1 MMPRLIGLMGYAG
14 AGKSEV
20 ARHLCVAHGFDAPHI
35 KAPFAAMFATLLR
48 EIGYGEEMIARIIDG
63 DLKRAIV
70 PELGVT
76 STQVQQDL
84 GTAFGRNCIR
94 PTIWLDLWCAKVDR
108 LRAAGIPVVLES
120 CRFPVEVDAIKAR
133 GGALVEIRRPGVG
146 PANRHESE
154 RVPALADFV
163 LHNDGT
169 MDDLR
174 ARADRL
180 VRPG

>member
-1 MMPRLIGLMGYAG
+1 MMPRLIGLMGFAG

-20 ARHLCVAHGFDAPHI
+20 ARHLCAAHGFVAPHI

-108 LRAAGIPVVLES
+108 LLAAGIPVVLES
-120 CRFPVEVDAIKAR
+120 CRFPVEAEVIKAR
-133 GGALVEIRRPGVG
+133 GGVLVEIRRPGFG
-146 PANRHESE
+146 PLNAHESE
-154 RVPALADFV
+154 RVPAPADWV
-163 LHNDGT
+163 LNNDGT
-169 MDDLR
+169 LDDLR
-174 ARADRL
+174 RQADRL
-180 VRPG
+180 VRRR